1 MYEISNMWTLFKF
14 NNFDCLRIF
23 DQIRSLLLVHE
34 NKSDIENFDNG
45 ALIELEG
52 ITDLFKLL
60 NIEMDRQVDW
70 FNYKGAK
77 YKLNFRKD
85 VISQDLYKFLSSS
98 IPK

>member
-1 MYEISNMWTLFKF
+1 MKF
-14 NNFDCLRIF
+14 QICEPCLNSTIFDCLRIF
-23 DQIRSLLLVHE
+23 GQNRSILLVHK

-77 YKLNFRKD
+77 YKLNFRKE